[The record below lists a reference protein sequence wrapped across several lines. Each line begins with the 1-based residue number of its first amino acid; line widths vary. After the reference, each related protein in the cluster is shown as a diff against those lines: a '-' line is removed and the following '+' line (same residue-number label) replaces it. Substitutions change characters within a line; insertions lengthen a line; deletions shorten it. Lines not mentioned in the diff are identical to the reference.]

1 MSLLIKGVTTFLALT
16 DTPSSYS
23 AQASRGLRV
32 NAGESALE
40 LIDREAA
47 LTFIIDG
54 GGAAITTGE
63 KGHIVAPF
71 DCEIQS
77 VELEADRSGS
87 IKVDIWKDTY
97 ANFPP
102 DNDDSICGGNEPEI
116 SGAQKYKDAT
126 LTSWTKAVSEGDIV
140 AFNVDSITDIQRCTV
155 TLHVEKS

>member
-1 MSLLIKGVTTFLALT
+1 MSVLVKGVTTFLGLR
-16 DTPSSYS
+16 DTPSSFS
-23 AQASRGLRV
+23 GETKKITRV

-40 LIDREAA
+40 LVDSEAA

-54 GGAAITTGE
+54 GGSAISIGE
-63 KGHIVAPF
+63 KGHLVAPF

-77 VELEADRSGS
+77 VEMEADQSGS

-116 SGAQKYKDAT
+116 SGAQKDKDTT
-126 LTSWTKAVSEGDIV
+126 LTGWTKSIAEGEV
-140 AFNVDSITDIQRCTV
+140 LAFYVDSCTTIERV
-155 TLHVEKS
+155 TVGLKVKKT